1 MSTRTPSALRF
12 GALALAATLALAGCA
27 STAPAPAVP
36 AAEAFSTTDVWVK
49 AADSGMSAGFG
60 ELRNDGDSDLT
71 VVSAT
76 SPATS
81 AMELHETVQN
91 ESGQM
96 VMRPIEGGF
105 VIPARGSITLE
116 PGGSHLMFMDVTSP
130 LRAGDETTITLT
142 FSDDSTTEVTAPVK
156 EFAGANENYEGGGQD
171 MGDMSGMDHSESSH

>member
-1 MSTRTPSALRF
+1 MSTIRTSSSLRF
-12 GALALAATLALAGCA
+12 GALALAAVFALSGCS
-27 STAPAPAVP
+27 STAPAPAAP
-36 AAEAFSTTDVWVK
+36 GSDAFSTSDVWVK
-49 AADSGMSAGFG
+49 AADAGMSAGFG

-105 VIPARGSITLE
+105 VIPAHGSITLE
-116 PGGSHLMFMDVTSP
+116 PGGNHLMFMDVTSP
-130 LRAGDETTITLT
+130 LRVGDETTITLT
-142 FSDDSTTEVTAPVK
+142 FADDSTAQITAPVK
-156 EFAGANENYEGGGQD
+156 EFAGANENYEGDMD
-171 MGDMSGMDHSESSH
+171 MGSSESGH

>member
-1 MSTRTPSALRF
+1 MSTTRTTSSLRF
-12 GALALAATLALAGCA
+12 GALALAAVLALSGCA
-27 STAPAPAVP
+27 STAPAPAAP
-36 AAEAFSTTDVWVK
+36 EADAFSTSDIWVK

-71 VVSAT
+71 IVSAS

-105 VIPARGSITLE
+105 VIPAHGSITLE
-116 PGGSHLMFMDVTSP
+116 PGGNHLMFMDVTSP
-130 LRAGDETTITLT
+130 LRAGDDTTITLT
-142 FSDDSTTEVTAPVK
+142 FSDDSTAEIAAPVK
-156 EFAGANENYEGGGQD
+156 EFAGANENYEGGAHD
-171 MGDMSGMDHSESSH
+171 MGDMGSSESSH